1 MRTDRSVRVG
11 LALVAAILMLGTTT
25 LVIAEQRPSVVR
37 VSSVGPGARVPE
49 EAWLFRDALT
59 EALASEVMILVL
71 CGIGCGLLVVA
82 TEAFDLWQERRKEE
96 AVRLHAKIVKAL
108 QHDRLLG
115 HLAVTPI
122 VRLPR
127 WGMAPA
133 TVELR
138 GHVPTVW
145 LRYAIL
151 RAAERAAAASAVV
164 CQIRDQITI
173 APTLEALTL

>member
-11 LALVAAILMLGTTT
+11 IALVAAILMLGAAT
-25 LVIAEQRPSVVR
+25 LAVAEQRPSVAR
-37 VSSVGPGARVPE
+37 VSSVGPGARIPE
-49 EAWLFRDALT
+49 EAWLFQDALT

-71 CGIGCGLLVVA
+71 CAIGGGLLVVA
-82 TEAFDLWQERRKEE
+82 MEAFDLWQEQRAEE
-96 AVRLHAKIVKAL
+96 AARLHAKIAKAL

-115 HLAVTPI
+115 RLAVTAI

-145 LRYAIL
+145 LRYEIL
-151 RAAERAAAASAVV
+151 RTAERAAAASAVV
-164 CQIRDQITI
+164 CQIRGQIAI
-173 APTLEALTL
+173 APAMEALTL